1 MECALM
7 NQPSVIGRA
16 LLGRTLLD
24 RTTKP
29 VAPTFSFGW
38 TFGVRHILYGV
49 VEQILLDQPLLDH
62 PLLDRATRPV
72 APTFVWWTLLNCV
85 LTKCQTKGSTM
96 PFLAP
101 KYDLVDSEGLLE
113 RFAKYR
119 LMQTGALER
128 HFGGC
133 WERMGVLFLFSVPN
147 GSLFITFRFVDTAH
161 LLEKETRCF
170 CVSFSKDL
178 TSGRETIVFGR

>member
-1 MECALM
+1 MKRVCVECALM
-7 NQPSVIGRA
+7 EQTTVIGPGVIGPFIVGPP
-16 LLGRTLLD
+16 LLGR
-24 RTTKP
+24 
-29 VAPTFSFGW
+29 A
-38 TFGVRHILYGV
+38 
-49 VEQILLDQPLLDH
+49 LLDH

-72 APTFVWWTLLNCV
+72 APTFVWWTFWNCV

-96 PFLAP
+96 SFLAP
-101 KYDLVDSEGLLE
+101 KYSLVDSEGLLG

-119 LMQTGALER
+119 LMQAGVLEQ
-128 HFGGC
+128 HSGGC

-170 CVSFSKDL
+170 CVSISKDL